1 MSKTNA
7 QRAFLRA
14 SESIKPQAPVDETSV
29 IFADTFS
36 MEMLEELDQTEL
48 SLESML
54 ELLSE
59 LESPTQGRSTYLT
72 REKLLEASKRA
83 EECPLFEAPLVPSLE
98 AFEQFPDNALVVSME
113 ALRDSVKK
121 AIRAIITYMVD
132 IWKRMMTWF
141 EEMARSTALI
151 KMRST
156 LARTRIN
163 DVQGRYPQIK
173 SLDVAT
179 FVPLITTDRMP
190 VIDYRRVS
198 EHLLNM
204 NRQVERVRTQYLPMV
219 MGVAQSFIANYDR
232 GAVGS
237 NEWLENLNSI
247 AQRYNAEA
255 AINMGE
261 AFTNTANTLFPI
273 GAKMGRPLPGR
284 RSIVCVRPDDERLT
298 KASTA
303 VELARA
309 LQTSQVQLAELRD
322 DTGRDEIEM
331 EMEVLGITHLYGL
344 LDSVDNVIREIDRSA
359 NDNTR
364 RTIRALTVR
373 LDTITRGMGDMD
385 DGTVEAFRAG
395 MAYARSLVRWCREPY
410 FSLLNHAGNV
420 SNNVIRLCN
429 LNTKAYWPETE
440 GSEQ

>member
-14 SESIKPQAPVDETSV
+14 CESLKPQAPVDETSA
-29 IFADTFS
+29 IFVDTLS
-36 MEMLEELDQTEL
+36 MEMLEELDNAEV

-54 ELLSE
+54 ELMAAME
-59 LESPTQGRSTYLT
+59 RPEGNQPVT
-72 REKLLEASKRA
+72 REQLMEFAQRA
-83 EECPLFEAPLVPSLE
+83 EECPLFEVPAIPSQE
-98 AFEQFPDNALVVSME
+98 SFDSFPDNAVAVSME
-113 ALRDSVKK
+113 GLRDSVKK
-121 AIRAIITYMVD
+121 AIRSIITYMVEV
-132 IWKRMMTWF
+132 WKRMMAWF

-163 DVQGRYPQIK
+163 DVQGRFPQTK
-173 SLDVAT
+173 TLDVAA

-198 EHLLNM
+198 EHMLNM
-204 NRQVERVRTQYLPMV
+204 NRQLERVRQQYLPMV
-219 MGVAQSFIANYDR
+219 TGVAQTFITLYDR

-237 NEWLENLNSI
+237 NEWLAGLNDA
-247 AQRYNAEA
+247 AQRYNPEA
-255 AINMGE
+255 AINLSE

-284 RSIVCVRPDDERLT
+284 RSIVCVKPDAERLNAAT
-298 KASTA
+298 SP

-331 EMEVLGITHLYGL
+331 EMEVLGVTHLYAI

-359 NDNTR
+359 NDNSR

-410 FSLLNHAGNV
+410 FSLINHAGNV
-420 SNNVIRLCN
+420 CNNVIRLCN
-429 LNTKAYWPETE
+429 LNTKAYWPESE
-440 GSEQ
+440 GSNP